1 MTKSLRCRDVER
13 LMLEGEGR
21 GDLAGEKRFVE
32 EHLHGCACC
41 RGFAADLA
49 FLRGELAGVRWPTT
63 PEELVLRTRRMLRDA
78 GRAEKAVLPGW
89 IVVALAAVT
98 MITSILLAI
107 TLPDINP
114 DTTLADLP
122 FLAMAAVFIIIQNAL
137 MLFCAPIVLRTAR
150 AQVRIRERS
159 ILGG

>member
-13 LMLEGEGR
+13 LLLEGEDR
-21 GDLAGEKRFVE
+21 GDLAGEKRFIE
-32 EHLHGCACC
+32 EHLRGCARC
-41 RGFAADLA
+41 RGFASDRA
-49 FLRGELAGVRWPTT
+49 FLRAGFAGIQWPTP

-78 GRAEKAVLPGW
+78 GSAKKTVLPAW

-98 MITSILLAI
+98 IITSIWLAI

-114 DTTLADLP
+114 DTTLADLS
-122 FLAMAAVFIIIQNAL
+122 FIARAAIFIIVQNAL

-150 AQVRIRERS
+150 APREANPRA
-159 ILGG
+159 LD

>member
-13 LMLEGEGR
+13 LMLEGEDR

-32 EHLHGCACC
+32 EHLRGCARC

-49 FLRGELAGVRWPTT
+49 FLRDELAGVPWPT
-63 PEELVLRTRRMLRDA
+63 PPDELVLRTRRMLRDA
-78 GRAEKAVLPGW
+78 ERTKKPVLPVW

-107 TLPDINP
+107 TLPDVNP
-114 DTTLADLP
+114 DTSLANLP
-122 FLAMAAVFIIIQNAL
+122 FVGRAAIFIIVQNAL
-137 MLFCAPIVLRTAR
+137 MLFCAPIVLRMAR
-150 AQVRIRERS
+150 AQGTNPRA
-159 ILGG
+159 LD